1 MKNSIPYCGSL
12 TLTLL
17 PEATLG
23 FYVEPDFHPLEY
35 VRAGRSKKRR
45 SISASPDLL
54 FVSLLV
60 FSGFS
65 CCVFSKK
72 LGLNVTRNRLVIS
85 KFLLEGS

>member
-35 VRAGRSKKRR
+35 VRAGRTTKKPQTFQF
-45 SISASPDLL
+45 AA
-54 FVSLLV
+54 FQCSL
-60 FSGFS
+60 
-65 CCVFSKK
+65 
-72 LGLNVTRNRLVIS
+72 R
-85 KFLLEGS
+85 GSNPRP